1 MKFCCLDVKTTAENP
16 DRALQIHSSK
26 SFSLSGLDITPVRFK
41 SDSHH
46 ASDQLLEQTKVT
58 MELSR

>member
-1 MKFCCLDVKTTAENP
+1 MKFCCLDVKTAVEKP

-26 SFSLSGLDITPVRFK
+26 SFSLSGLDIMPVRFK
-41 SDSHH
+41 GDLQH

-58 MELSR
+58 MELSK